1 MAQWPAPKMPSEP
14 AVNLETLSCQAS
26 FHGNETLVPSVDCRR
41 DSHTLGH
48 SEIVIH
54 FLDPFL
60 SNEKNPGC
68 LGCIVGFMPFAY
80 SGNFYPIIGMSIKLP
95 V

>member
-1 MAQWPAPKMPSEP
+1 MAQWPAPNTRYEP

-41 DSHTLGH
+41 DRHTLGH

-54 FLDPFL
+54 FLDLF
-60 SNEKNPGC
+60 
-68 LGCIVGFMPFAY
+68 
-80 SGNFYPIIGMSIKLP
+80 
-95 V
+95 